1 MPIKPFLVISMEL
14 IWEFC
19 MDPQSQFWASVA
31 SIKILDGSQIVIL
44 KSGML
49 PFPSVVLIDSSFL
62 VKFLRLGK
70 FLGAR
75 HLSAFFRALTD
86 LHTTR
91 LFHSTRS

>member
-1 MPIKPFLVISMEL
+1 MVICNPRME
-14 IWEFC
+14 IP
-19 MDPQSQFWASVA
+19 DA
-31 SIKILDGSQIVIL
+31 SIS
-44 KSGML
+44 
-49 PFPSVVLIDSSFL
+49 SVVHSGKLRGGRDSGRIDSSFL
-62 VKFLRLGK
+62 VQFFFGAMGK